1 MFSGNFG
8 RGFVEGLAKAVDRGV
23 RDDMERMKDDTSRLA
38 RVRFERGIREQERY
52 EEDMKN
58 NLDNIK
64 DMSRKVGSADAVQ
77 FLIDRHGFAE
87 AQNIANTLYQN
98 KQKSGGVFDIQGALG
113 LEQRKGASV
122 TAKQLA
128 EFVTPAMKIPEVT
141 GGEDVAGGFMRL
153 FGGDPTKEI
162 QRRSDAL
169 LSAQGIP
176 TDMKTSTVDMPE
188 VVGGRGIREWEL
200 YTLDDPAAD
209 SKRLRSIAQQMMVE
223 GTETG
228 NESMVNEAHEVMA
241 QSNIRLDE
249 ATSLQNIG
257 KRRTPTEVA
266 RSTSIT
272 TAFLASLNG
281 VAKQGGYQDDVYVD
295 QGMARGQFTVLSTAA
310 DTLESV
316 ANQALSEGMSPQA
329 VSNAKRNAAR
339 ENRILIFNPVSDEL
353 RGFAGAGTFA
363 YGEVDSL
370 IPNRNTIFPASPVK
384 NPPPPGGGANNA
396 VIKPS
401 QVTAAMSTQKT
412 AYKTAGSKG
421 RQSIIDKLTQTL
433 NPATG
438 KNFTSQEAQDYL
450 ES

>member
-38 RVRFERGIREQERY
+38 RVRFERGVREQERY

-87 AQNIANTLYQN
+87 AQNIANTLYQR

-113 LEQRKGASV
+113 LEQRKGASI

-176 TDMKTSTVDMPE
+176 TDVKTSTVDMPE
-188 VVGGRGIREWEL
+188 TVGGRGIREWEL

-209 SKRLRSIAQQMMVE
+209 AKRLMSVSQQMY
-223 GTETG
+223 TKANETG
-228 NESMVNEAHEVMA
+228 NKALLEEAYEVRA
-241 QSNIRLDE
+241 AADTRLFE
-249 ATSLQNIG
+249 AKSLQNTGEIYN
-257 KRRTPTEVA
+257 EVDVQ
-266 RSTSIT
+266 RSVSGL
-272 TAFLASLNG
+272 TAQLAAANG
-281 VAKQGGYQDDVYVD
+281 VAD
-295 QGMARGQFTVLSTAA
+295 QGQYQNGIYTTGTMASEQANALTEAA
-310 DTLESV
+310 NVITKVASQARAAGVNASDISV
-316 ANQALSEGMSPQA
+316 ATA
-329 VSNAKRNAAR
+329 RAAR
-339 ENRILIFNPVSDEL
+339 ENKILIFNPSDDPFVS
-353 RGFAGAGTFA
+353 GGTFS
-363 YGEVDSL
+363 YGDDDSL
-370 IPNRNTIFPASPVK
+370 ITDVSTLFPATVVTPTGGGASTQQNVASPV
-384 NPPPPGGGANNA
+384 NVTIGNA
-396 VIKPS
+396 VG
-401 QVTAAMSTQKT
+401 QYNAAKT
-412 AYKTAGSKG
+412 ASAKAQV
-421 RQSIIDKLTQTL
+421 QSSLQQTL
-433 NPATG
+433 QQPPYSMSPADAVT
-438 KNFTSQEAQDYL
+438 EAKKIL
-450 ES
+450 GI

>member
-38 RVRFERGIREQERY
+38 RVRFERGVREQERY

-87 AQNIANTLYQN
+87 AQNIANTLYQR

-153 FGGDPTKEI
+153 FGAEPTDEI
-162 QRRSDAL
+162 KRRSDAL

-176 TDMKTSTVDMPE
+176 TDVKTSTVDMPE
-188 VVGGRGIREWEL
+188 AVGGRGIREWEL

-209 SKRLRSIAQQMMVE
+209 AKRLMSVSQQMY
-223 GTETG
+223 TQANETG
-228 NESMVNEAHEVMA
+228 NKALLEEAYEVRA
-241 QSNIRLDE
+241 AADTRLFE
-249 ATSLQNIG
+249 AKSLQNSGEIYN
-257 KRRTPTEVA
+257 EVDVQ
-266 RSTSIT
+266 RSVSGL
-272 TAFLASLNG
+272 TAQLAAANG
-281 VAKQGGYQDDVYVD
+281 VADKGQYQNGIYTT
-295 QGMARGQFTVLSTAA
+295 GTMASEQANALTEAA
-310 DTLESV
+310 NVVTKVASQARAAGVNASDISV
-316 ANQALSEGMSPQA
+316 ATA
-329 VSNAKRNAAR
+329 RAAR
-339 ENRILIFNPVSDEL
+339 ENRILIFNPSDDPFVS
-353 RGFAGAGTFA
+353 GGTFS
-363 YGEVDSL
+363 YGEADSL
-370 IPNRNTIFPASPVK
+370 ITDVSTLFPATVVTPQGGGGASTQQNAASPV
-384 NPPPPGGGANNA
+384 NITIGNA
-396 VIKPS
+396 VG
-401 QVTAAMSTQKT
+401 QYNAAKT
-412 AYKTAGSKG
+412 ASAKAQV
-421 RQSIIDKLTQTL
+421 QSSLQQTL
-433 NPATG
+433 QQPPYSMSPADAVT
-438 KNFTSQEAQDYL
+438 EAKKIL
-450 ES
+450 GI

>member
-38 RVRFERGIREQERY
+38 RVRFERGVREQERY

-113 LEQRKGASV
+113 LEQRKGASI

-153 FGGDPTKEI
+153 FGAEPTDEI
-162 QRRSDAL
+162 KRRSDAL

-176 TDMKTSTVDMPE
+176 TDAKTSTVDMPE
-188 VVGGRGIREWEL
+188 AVGGRGIREWEL

-209 SKRLRSIAQQMMVE
+209 AKRLMSVSQQMY
-223 GTETG
+223 TKANETG
-228 NESMVNEAHEVMA
+228 NKALLEEAYEVRA
-241 QSNIRLDE
+241 AADTRLFE
-249 ATSLQNIG
+249 AKSLQNSGEIYN
-257 KRRTPTEVA
+257 EVDVQ
-266 RSTSIT
+266 RSVSGL
-272 TAFLASLNG
+272 TAQLAAANG
-281 VAKQGGYQDDVYVD
+281 VAD
-295 QGMARGQFTVLSTAA
+295 QGQYQNGIYTTGTMASEQANALTEAA
-310 DTLESV
+310 NIITKVASQARAAGVNASDISV
-316 ANQALSEGMSPQA
+316 ATA
-329 VSNAKRNAAR
+329 RAAR
-339 ENRILIFNPVSDEL
+339 ENRILIFNPSDDPFVS
-353 RGFAGAGTFA
+353 GGTFS
-363 YGEVDSL
+363 YGEADSL
-370 IPNRNTIFPASPVK
+370 ITDVSTLFPATVVTPQGGGGASTQQNAASPV
-384 NPPPPGGGANNA
+384 NVTIGNA
-396 VIKPS
+396 VG
-401 QVTAAMSTQKT
+401 QYNAAKT
-412 AYKTAGSKG
+412 ASAKAQV
-421 RQSIIDKLTQTL
+421 QSSLQQTL
-433 NPATG
+433 QQPPYSMSPADAVT
-438 KNFTSQEAQDYL
+438 EAKKIL
-450 ES
+450 GI

>member
-38 RVRFERGIREQERY
+38 RVRFERGVREQERY

-87 AQNIANTLYQN
+87 AQNIANTLYQR

-153 FGGDPTKEI
+153 FGAEPTDEI
-162 QRRSDAL
+162 KRRSDAL

-176 TDMKTSTVDMPE
+176 TDVKTSTVDMPE
-188 VVGGRGIREWEL
+188 AVGGRGIREWEL

-209 SKRLRSIAQQMMVE
+209 AKRLMSVSQQMY
-223 GTETG
+223 TQANETG
-228 NESMVNEAHEVMA
+228 NKALLEEAYEVRA
-241 QSNIRLDE
+241 AADTRLFE
-249 ATSLQNIG
+249 AKSLQNSGEIYN
-257 KRRTPTEVA
+257 EVDVQ
-266 RSTSIT
+266 RSVSGL
-272 TAFLASLNG
+272 TAQLAAANG
-281 VAKQGGYQDDVYVD
+281 VAD
-295 QGMARGQFTVLSTAA
+295 QGQYQNGIYTTGTMASEQANALTEAA
-310 DTLESV
+310 NVVTKVASQARAAGVNASDISV
-316 ANQALSEGMSPQA
+316 ATA
-329 VSNAKRNAAR
+329 RAAR
-339 ENRILIFNPVSDEL
+339 ENRILIFNPSDDPFVS
-353 RGFAGAGTFA
+353 GGTFS
-363 YGEVDSL
+363 YGEADSL
-370 IPNRNTIFPASPVK
+370 ITDVSTLFPATVVTPQGGGGASTQQNAASPV
-384 NPPPPGGGANNA
+384 NVTIGNA
-396 VIKPS
+396 VG
-401 QVTAAMSTQKT
+401 QYNAAKT
-412 AYKTAGSKG
+412 ASAKAQV
-421 RQSIIDKLTQTL
+421 QSSLQQTL
-433 NPATG
+433 QQPPYSMSPADAVT
-438 KNFTSQEAQDYL
+438 EAKKIL
-450 ES
+450 GI

>member
-38 RVRFERGIREQERY
+38 RVRFERGVREQERY

-64 DMSRKVGSADAVQ
+64 DMSRKVGNADAVQ

-87 AQNIANTLYQN
+87 AQNIANTLYQR

-188 VVGGRGIREWEL
+188 AVGGRGIREWEL

-223 GTETG
+223 RQETK
-228 NESMVNEAHEVMA
+228 VW
-241 QSNIRLDE
+241 
-249 ATSLQNIG
+249 
-257 KRRTPTEVA
+257 
-266 RSTSIT
+266 
-272 TAFLASLNG
+272 
-281 VAKQGGYQDDVYVD
+281 
-295 QGMARGQFTVLSTAA
+295 
-310 DTLESV
+310 
-316 ANQALSEGMSPQA
+316 
-329 VSNAKRNAAR
+329 
-339 ENRILIFNPVSDEL
+339 
-353 RGFAGAGTFA
+353 
-363 YGEVDSL
+363 
-370 IPNRNTIFPASPVK
+370 
-384 NPPPPGGGANNA
+384 
-396 VIKPS
+396 
-401 QVTAAMSTQKT
+401 
-412 AYKTAGSKG
+412 
-421 RQSIIDKLTQTL
+421 
-433 NPATG
+433 
-438 KNFTSQEAQDYL
+438 
-450 ES
+450 